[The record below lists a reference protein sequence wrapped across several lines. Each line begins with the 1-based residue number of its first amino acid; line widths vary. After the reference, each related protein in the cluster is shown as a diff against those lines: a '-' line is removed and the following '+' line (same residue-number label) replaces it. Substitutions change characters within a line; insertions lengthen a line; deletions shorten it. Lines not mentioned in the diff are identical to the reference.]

1 MLSAVYHALEET
13 RICHSL
19 DLRRSPLHSY
29 CPRRRPPTVS
39 GRRPDLPSLNL
50 RRSPYTQLSSE
61 ETSYCGDHALEK
73 SRTCLR

>member
-1 MLSAVYHALEET
+1 MLSVVYHALEET

-19 DLRRSPLHSY
+19 DLRRSPLNSY
-29 CPRRRPPTVS
+29 CPRRRPH
-39 GRRPDLPSLNL
+39 LPSLNL